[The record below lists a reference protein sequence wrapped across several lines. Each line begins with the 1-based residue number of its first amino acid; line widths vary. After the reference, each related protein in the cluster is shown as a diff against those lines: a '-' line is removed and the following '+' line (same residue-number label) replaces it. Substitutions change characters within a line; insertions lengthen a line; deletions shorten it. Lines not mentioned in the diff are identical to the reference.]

1 MRLLSLIRR
10 GLGVALTGIL
20 LATGLF
26 LVAPAA
32 LADTYTIKMGSDSGN
47 LAFEPSTLTV
57 KHGDVV
63 QWVNNKLPPH
73 NMMIDGSKVPDLSTE
88 LISSLS
94 HSQLMVKPGDSFQ
107 VTIPTELPTGE
118 YSYFCAPH
126 RGAGMAGKLVV
137 EG

>member
-1 MRLLSLIRR
+1 MIAAGLCLI
-10 GLGVALTGIL
+10 
-20 LATGLF
+20 
-26 LVAPAA
+26 APIA
-32 LADTYTIKMGSDSGN
+32 LAETYTIKMGSDSGN
-47 LAFEPSTLTV
+47 LAFQPATLSV

-73 NMMIDGSKVPDLSTE
+73 NMMIDGAKLPDVSAE

-107 VTIPTELPTGE
+107 VTIPDALPAGE
-118 YSYFCAPH
+118 YAYFCAPH

-137 EG
+137 TG

>member
-1 MRLLSLIRR
+1 MLSSLRR
-10 GLGVALTGIL
+10 GLSVALASLMI
-20 LATGLF
+20 AAGLC
-26 LVAPAA
+26 LIAPIA
-32 LADTYTIKMGSDSGN
+32 LAETYTIKMGSDSGN
-47 LAFEPSTLTV
+47 LAFQPATLSV

-73 NMMIDGSKVPDLSTE
+73 NMMIDGAKLPDVSAE

-107 VTIPTELPTGE
+107 VTIPDALPAGE
-118 YSYFCAPH
+118 YAYFCAPH

-137 EG
+137 TG